1 MNRYR
6 TAINRPQTESNMTG
20 GEDVK
25 ISDCRV
31 WTEAAKDEEQM
42 CKKKKIS
49 KWTECLSLER
59 IIIFLNFFSPISS

>member
-6 TAINRPQTESNMTG
+6 TAISRPQTERNMTG
-20 GEDVK
+20 EEDVK

-42 CKKKKIS
+42 CKKKNQQMNWVSEFGKDYYFF
-49 KWTECLSLER
+49 KFFLSH
-59 IIIFLNFFSPISS
+59 